1 MKLTHIRVPIIALGA
16 LLLIGLIGVYAYL
29 CTYVYLQPS
38 LPTLAQMHNV
48 QLKVPLRIYTV
59 DGQLIAQ
66 IGTEQRT
73 PVRYEQ
79 VPLMV
84 REAFLAAEDHRF
96 FHEGGINLISI
107 LRAGVVDLIEGRKA
121 QGGSTITME
130 AARNVFLTLN
140 KTYRRKLQESFIAY
154 ELDHYFSKQ
163 DVFQLYL
170 NVIFFGERAYGVA
183 AAAQTYYGK
192 TLDELTLP
200 EAATLAGIVQA
211 PSLYNPVVH
220 PHLAADRRS
229 YVLTQML
236 DQGYIT
242 ATEAQAADRAP
253 IDARLHAPRVNVHA
267 PYVAAMV
274 RQQMLQRYGAAAET
288 AGYKVY
294 TTIDGRLQSAAN
306 RAVQLGLIA
315 YDRRHGWRGP
325 IGRTVLARGATQ
337 AQLHTLTEQYG
348 PIGVLIPAVVVGVGQ
363 HSAEI
368 YARDR
373 GFGKIDWAGL
383 SWAAKALAQGL
394 VGPAPKSAADVL
406 SRGDVVYVVWHDPQN
421 VLLAQVPQAEAAMV
435 ALDADDG
442 AIAAL
447 VGGFDYYISK
457 YNRAV
462 DAQRQPG
469 SGFKPFY
476 YSAALERG
484 FTPASTFLNAPL
496 VIGGAGTESTW
507 RPANDTG
514 QFGGP
519 VRLRVALAHSLNL
532 VSIRLMRALGIPYV
546 SQYVKRFGF
555 NPQALPQNLTLA
567 LGTLETNPLQMA
579 TGYAVFANGG
589 YSVSPFLIERILD
602 SRDAVV
608 WQAKP
613 LIACHGC
620 SQEVSPTQ
628 LTAAPAPGAP
638 PAQSDALHVGGAQ
651 YMPPGQLAPRVIS
664 ADNDYIMTSMMRSV
678 IEFGTGV
685 RALSMNRTDIAG
697 KTGTTNNWKDAWF
710 NGFTPQ
716 LVASVWTGFDDDR
729 TLGYGEEG
737 AHVALPIWM
746 RFMSRAL
753 EGVPQ
758 WRRPEPPGIV
768 QLRVS
773 PRTGLLVSD
782 ENPDGIEEIFMANH
796 LPSGR
801 GALAQRPNQ
810 NQASAESIF

>member
-1 MKLTHIRVPIIALGA
+1 VKLKQLRVPVIVAGA
-16 LLLIGLIGVYAYL
+16 LLLIGLVGLYAYL

-38 LPTLAQMHNV
+38 LPTLAQMHDV

-59 DGQLIAQ
+59 DGQLMAQ
-66 IGTEQRT
+66 IGTEQRA
-73 PVRYEQ
+73 PVRYGQ
-79 VPLMV
+79 IPPMV
-84 REAFLAAEDHRF
+84 RDAFLAAEDHRF
-96 FHEGGINLISI
+96 FHEGGINLLSI

-192 TLDELTLP
+192 TLDQLTLP

-211 PSLYNPVVH
+211 PSLYNPIVH

-236 DQGYIT
+236 DQGYIS
-242 ATEAQAADRAP
+242 AAQAQQADHAP

-267 PYVAAMV
+267 PYVAALV
-274 RQQMLQRYGAAAET
+274 RQQMLQRFGPAAET

-294 TTIDGRLQSAAN
+294 TTIDGRLQDSAN
-306 RAVQLGLIA
+306 HAVQLGLLA

-325 IGRTVLARGATQ
+325 IGRTVLARGAT
-337 AQLHTLTEQYG
+337 ADQLRTLTDQYE
-348 PIGVLIPAVVVGVGQ
+348 PIGVLSPAVVTGVGQ
-363 HSAEI
+363 HSAQV
-368 YARDR
+368 YVRDH
-373 GFGKIDWAGL
+373 GFGKIDWSGL
-383 SWAAKALAQGL
+383 SWAGKALPNGL
-394 VGPAPKSAADVL
+394 VGAAPQTAADVL
-406 SRGDVVYVVWHDPQN
+406 SRGDVVYVVWRDAKTVQ
-421 VLLAQVPQAEAAMV
+421 LAQVPQAEAAMV
-435 ALDADDG
+435 ALDPDDG

-457 YNRAV
+457 YDRAV
-462 DAQRQPG
+462 FAQRQPG

-496 VIGGAGTESTW
+496 VVGGAGSESTW

-532 VSIRLMRALGIPYV
+532 VSIRLLRALGIQYV

-589 YSVSPFLIERILD
+589 YSVKPFLIERIV
-602 SRDAVV
+602 DAAGKTI

-613 LIACHGC
+613 RIACHGC
-620 SQEVSPTQ
+620 SQDVTLAQ
-628 LTAAPAPGAP
+628 LQPAANASAWL
-638 PAQSDALHVGGAQ
+638 AEADALRGGGAA
-651 YMPPGQLAPRVIS
+651 YMPPGELAPRVIS
-664 ADNDYIMTSMMRSV
+664 ADNDFIMTSMMRSV
-678 IEFGTGV
+678 IKFGTGV
-685 RALSMNRTDIAG
+685 RALALNRSDIAG

-710 NGFTPQ
+710 NGFTPH
-716 LVASVWTGFDDDR
+716 LVASVWAGFDDER
-729 TLGYGEEG
+729 SLGYGEEG

-746 RFMSRAL
+746 RFMSQAL

-768 QLRVS
+768 QLRIS

-782 ENPDGIEEIFMANH
+782 ENPNGIEEIFMANH